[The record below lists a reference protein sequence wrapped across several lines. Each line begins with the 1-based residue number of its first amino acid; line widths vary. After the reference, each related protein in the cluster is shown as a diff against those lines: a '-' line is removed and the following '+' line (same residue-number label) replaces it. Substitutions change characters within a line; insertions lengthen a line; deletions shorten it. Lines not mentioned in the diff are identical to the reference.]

1 MSSEISPTLIS
12 EDDTMQLTLPTDS
25 HTQVIDEVRDAAGE
39 VDGVSNHL
47 SKMVINTASR
57 LIPSNSA
64 AFEKFRRLDGIHV
77 HRKIG
82 ERNTIYKIQSSL
94 PDYATTTVHPLDTRT
109 SYLPVKCRSTTEKSS
124 QRPLRKHILISED
137 RIRRNFSFPSLLDED
152 IIISPL
158 RWFEHITDH
167 SSLKDSD
174 EDLDNSIISSYNRSE
189 STCSSTASNS
199 PFNPSSKE

>member
-1 MSSEISPTLIS
+1 
-12 EDDTMQLTLPTDS
+12 MQLTLSTDAL
-25 HTQVIDEVRDAAGE
+25 TLVIDEVCDAAGE

-47 SKMVINTASR
+47 SKMAINTANR

-64 AFEKFRRLDGIHV
+64 AFEKFRRLDGLHV

-82 ERNTIYKIQSSL
+82 ERNTRYNAQCSP
-94 PDYATTTVHPLDTRT
+94 PDDAAAVVRPLNARI
-109 SYLPVKCRSTTEKSS
+109 SYLAAKFRSTTEKSS

-158 RWFEHITDH
+158 RWFEHITGH
-167 SSLKDSD
+167 SSLKDSE

-189 STCSSTASNS
+189 STCSSRASNS
-199 PFNPSSKE
+199 SFNPSSKE